1 MNTRYLLSHRW
12 KRPAW
17 IALLFFLAC
26 GVIHAFVWELDFPF
40 LHWRGFNLFP
50 GRFFPGAPASSH
62 WIDVNITNTLLGM
75 GIIVSAL
82 LAGFSAELREDEY
95 VASMRL
101 SALSWAVIVNY
112 LLLLLAFLLFY
123 DLSFFVAM
131 EYNLFTTLL
140 LFVFRFRYLLYRSGK
155 NLPDEK

>member
-1 MNTRYLLSHRW
+1 MNTRYLLPHRW

-26 GVIHAFVWELDFPF
+26 GVIHGFVWEIDFPF
-40 LHWRGFNLFP
+40 LHWRVFNLFP
-50 GRFFPGAPASSH
+50 DQFLPGAGGSSH
-62 WIDVNITNTLLGM
+62 WLDVNITNTLLGL
-75 GIIVSAL
+75 GIIASAL
-82 LAGFSAELREDEY
+82 AAGFSAEAQEDEY

-112 LLLLLAFLLFY
+112 ALLSLAFLLFY
-123 DLSFFVAM
+123 ECSFLSAM

-140 LFVFRFRYLLYRSGK
+140 LFVFRFRYLLYQSGK
-155 NLPDEK
+155 SLPDEK